1 MCIKQSDERRFETI
15 RELNQAGHK
24 ECVDRCIRSSFC
36 HLDEPLRLAFMAL
49 GFFRGSF
56 DVDAARAVLSSP
68 YSTDVSVTG
77 SGITSTTFNSSLF
90 PEDAYANR
98 RSQSSH
104 QSNRRT
110 AGLLSGSSSNGNSH
124 SVGNRRDDDATSVHS
139 LGSQLSNMD
148 EFGFDND
155 GAMTNDSYD
164 LLDLESPEEVRARA
178 VRVPSAKA
186 ALEQLHQWSLVE
198 FDSKTNRYR
207 MHNLVQLFAEEEAAR
222 MGEGEPSS
230 SSVSSPTSSFVSAT
244 PQADK
249 QAPPSPTSSPP
260 VPLGRE
266 LALTWKRRFVRHYCM
281 VVARASHAYRFDG
294 TLALF
299 DKERPNIESAMRLA
313 QELTTQSIEQ
323 VREANRQYQQEVEA
337 AAMTSSSIGT
347 HLFKTSR
354 SHPQLGQQVSTSSS
368 SSSLSSSSSSTT
380 SSASQRSLA
389 RDSAIVDALL
399 YSNLVVRARFIFRAR
414 IEPRRRIQIVSACLQ
429 LSRETRALTCAC
441 GNSENDPSRLLW
453 EEAKYDRNLAS
464 LDDLPSFEEPT
475 PATASESSGNDNV
488 ISKCTCV
495 GIRELIALEAL
506 LLTDLGYACCD
517 VTDWIAGEFHYLES
531 LRLQRE
537 VLGWAEHPQVAEV
550 LNQFGIC
557 LSTRWGYLS
566 YNVWLLKHAERLL
579 RGSLMMRKRVLGDNH
594 PEYATSLNNLANFY
608 KNCHPNGGRHGSI
621 GGSGSGTSST
631 PSSSTSSS
639 HRSHNQK
646 PSHHHHRHRR
656 RDSDQTS
663 STGSDSVSSSST
675 SATLVVAAVTADDV
689 DSVKSG
695 SSSST
700 TVAATVTVAATTT
713 TVTKTTSV
721 TLMAGEQQTDIE
733 GMYRLSLKIREAN
746 LGRNHPQV
754 AQSLNNL
761 ALFLSNQLESKHL
774 RWVTLSLFAMR
785 ISPQAIHDLTL

>member
-1 MCIKQSDERRFETI
+1 
-15 RELNQAGHK
+15 
-24 ECVDRCIRSSFC
+24 
-36 HLDEPLRLAFMAL
+36 
-49 GFFRGSF
+49 
-56 DVDAARAVLSSP
+56 VLLSA
-68 YSTDVSVTG
+68 YSTDSSTSG
-77 SGITSTTFNSSLF
+77 SGTTSTTFNSSLF

-98 RSQSSH
+98 RNQRLQ

-110 AGLLSGSSSNGNSH
+110 SGLLSGSNSG
-124 SVGNRRDDDATSVHS
+124 GNRRDDDAASVHS

-222 MGEGEPSS
+222 MGEGEPTSAS
-230 SSVSSPTSSFVSAT
+230 TLSPTSSFVSAT
-244 PQADK
+244 ANTDE
-249 QAPPSPTSSPP
+249 QAPQPTTSSPP

-281 VVARASHAYRFDG
+281 IVARASHAYRFEG

-337 AAMTSSSIGT
+337 AAMTSTLIGT
-347 HLFKTSR
+347 HTLKTSL

-368 SSSLSSSSSSTT
+368 SSSLSSTSSSSA
-380 SSASQRSLA
+380 SSASLRSLA

-453 EEAKYDRNLAS
+453 EDAKYDRDLAS
-464 LDDLPSFEEPT
+464 LDDLPSFEEAT
-475 PATASESSGNDNV
+475 PEGAPGSSGNDDGS
-488 ISKCTCV
+488 SKCTCV

-608 KNCHPNGGRHGSI
+608 KNCHPNGGRHGNVNS
-621 GGSGSGTSST
+621 SGTNST
-631 PSSSTSSS
+631 LSPSTNNNQ
-639 HRSHNQK
+639 RSQHQK
-646 PSHHHHRHRR
+646 PAHQHHRHRR
-656 RDSDQTS
+656 RDSDQNS
-663 STGSDSVSSSST
+663 STGSESMSSSST
-675 SATLVVAAVTADDV
+675 SATMVVAAVTADEV
-689 DSVKSG
+689 ESIKSG

-713 TVTKTTSV
+713 TVTKTSV
-721 TLMAGEQQTDIE
+721 ILSSSEQQTDIE
-733 GMYRLSLKIREAN
+733 SMYRLSLKIREAN
-746 LGRNHPQV
+746 LGRSHPQV

-774 RWVTLSLFAMR
+774 RWVTRSTDWQTHFIFR
-785 ISPQAIHDLTL
+785 ISRANTSLVMSHAATRSCHSGVARSRSCMSARWRSDAARLETRASRRRPRSTTWATSSASR

>member
-1 MCIKQSDERRFETI
+1 
-15 RELNQAGHK
+15 
-24 ECVDRCIRSSFC
+24 
-36 HLDEPLRLAFMAL
+36 MAL

-56 DVDAARAVLSSP
+56 DVEAVRAILSSP
-68 YSTDVSVTG
+68 SSSAATTIARGNSTISIP
-77 SGITSTTFNSSLF
+77 SGLF
-90 PEDAYANR
+90 PDDAYANR
-98 RSQSSH
+98 RSSSGRH
-104 QSNRRT
+104 
-110 AGLLSGSSSNGNSH
+110 LSGVLNGSGATRQNSGYG
-124 SVGNRRDDDATSVHS
+124 SRKDDDTVSIRS

-164 LLDLESPEEVRARA
+164 LLDLESPEEVRARS
-178 VRVPSAKA
+178 VKVPSAKA

-198 FDSKTNRYR
+198 FDTKTNRYR
-207 MHNLVQLFAEEEAAR
+207 MHNLVQLFAEEEATR
-222 MGEGEPSS
+222 MGDALTPSS
-230 SSVSSPTSSFVSAT
+230 SPNSSPTASFVHAT
-244 PQADK
+244 
-249 QAPPSPTSSPP
+249 SPTSPTHASPS
-260 VPLGRE
+260 VTLGRE

-281 VVARASHAYRFDG
+281 VVASASHAYRFDG
-294 TLALF
+294 TLAMF

-313 QELTTQSIEQ
+313 QELTTQSIDQ
-323 VREANRQYQQEVEA
+323 VRETSRMHQQELEV
-337 AAMTSSSIGT
+337 AAMSAEMGLKQPGRHPHLGLQISSN
-347 HLFKTSR
+347 
-354 SHPQLGQQVSTSSS
+354 S
-368 SSSLSSSSSSTT
+368 SSSLSSSSST
-380 SSASQRSLA
+380 SSSQRSLA

-414 IEPRRRIQIVSACLQ
+414 IEPRRRIQIVTACLQ
-429 LSRETRALTCAC
+429 LSRETRALTCTC
-441 GNSENDPSRLLW
+441 GNSENDPSRLLL
-453 EEAKYDRNLAS
+453 EDTKYDRDLAT
-464 LDDLPSFEEPT
+464 LDSLPSFEDT
-475 PATASESSGNDNV
+475 PSTEKAESSSTDDIN
-488 ISKCTCV
+488 SKCTCV

-557 LSTRWGYLS
+557 LSTRWGYLA

-608 KNCHPNGGRHGSI
+608 KNCHPNGGRHLTAAVNKSGNGS
-621 GGSGSGTSST
+621 
-631 PSSSTSSS
+631 SSS
-639 HRSHNQK
+639 HNRHNHK
-646 PSHHHHRHRR
+646 HHHHHRHRR
-656 RDSDQTS
+656 RDSDHAS
-663 STGSDSVSSSST
+663 STGSDSVSSPSVT
-675 SATLVVAAVTADDV
+675 GLSATASDDV

-700 TVAATVTVAATTT
+700 AATTT
-713 TVTKTTSV
+713 GAAMLVSSTSTTLAAAGSV
-721 TLMAGEQQTDIE
+721 SLPTGDEQPDIE

-761 ALFLSNQLESKHL
+761 ALFLSNQLEAMHL
-774 RWVTLSLFAMR
+774 RYAHFEVVIPW
-785 ISPQAIHDLTL
+785 QC